1 MIRTRNLTKDFGG
14 RRAVDDISLSIEKGE
29 VVGFLGPNG
38 AGKTT
43 TMRLLTGF
51 LMPSSGDVWIGEH
64 NMATERLQGQRRIG
78 YLPER
83 IPLYPDM
90 RTRPYLAFTARLRGL
105 GRREAHARAAEV
117 IERCGLEA
125 YADAIL
131 GKLSKG
137 YRQRVGLAQAI
148 IHDPDVLILD
158 EPTSGIDPIQVVQT
172 KDLIRD
178 LGRQRTILLS
188 THILPEVASI
198 CERVIILHQGR
209 ILAEDR
215 IENLSTLLRGGRQLR
230 LGVQGPPEAVSARL
244 LRVEAIS
251 GVTYA
256 APFHLVEFMSERQPQ
271 AMITRA
277 IVEEGWTL
285 LSMELVDMTLEEI
298 FLRLTAERDP
308 EL

>member
-1 MIRTRNLTKDFGG
+1 MIRTHNLSKSFGG
-14 RRAVDDISLSIEKGE
+14 RRAVDDISFTIESGE

-90 RTRPYLAFTARLRGL
+90 RTRAYLAFTARLRGL
-105 GRREAHARAAEV
+105 GRRQAHARAADV

-131 GKLSKG
+131 AKLSKG

-158 EPTSGIDPIQVVQT
+158 EPMSGVDPIQVVQT

-178 LGRQRTILLS
+178 LGKERTILLS
-188 THILPEVASI
+188 THILPEVASL

-209 ILAEDR
+209 ILAADR
-215 IENLSTLLRGGRQLR
+215 IENLSNLLRGGGRLR

-244 LRVEAIS
+244 LRIEAIS
-251 GVTYA
+251 EVA
-256 APFHLVEFMSERQPQ
+256 HVAPFHLVEFLPGREPQ

-285 LSMELVDMTLEEI
+285 LSMELVDLTLEEI
-298 FLRLTAERDP
+298 FLRLTADSGSEP
-308 EL
+308 

>member
-1 MIRTRNLTKDFGG
+1 MIRSRELTKDFGG
-14 RRAVDDISLSIEKGE
+14 RRAVDHVSFTIDKAEI
-29 VVGFLGPNG
+29 VGFLGPNG

-51 LMPSSGDVWIGEH
+51 LMPSSGDVWIAGH
-64 NMATERLQGQRRIG
+64 DMATERLQGQRRIG
-78 YLPER
+78 YLPEVV
-83 IPLYPDM
+83 PLYADM
-90 RTRPYLAFTARLRGL
+90 RTRAYLAFTARLRGL
-105 GRREAHARAAEV
+105 GRRQARARADEV
-117 IERCGLEA
+117 VAQCGLEA

-148 IHDPDVLILD
+148 IHEPDVLILD

-172 KDLIRD
+172 KNLIKE
-178 LGRQRTILLS
+178 LGRERTILLS

-198 CERVIILHQGR
+198 CERVIVIHQGR

-215 IENLSTLLRGGRQLR
+215 IENLSTLLSGARRLQLQ
-230 LGVQGPPEAVSARL
+230 VQGPAEAVTARL
-244 LRVEAIS
+244 RAIQAIS

-256 APFHLVEFMSERQPQ
+256 APHHLVEFRPEHEPQ

-277 IVEEGWTL
+277 LVEEGWTL
-285 LSMELVDMTLEEI
+285 LSMDMVDMTLEEI
-298 FLRLTAERDP
+298 FLQLTAGGGSGS
-308 EL
+308 